1 MVHLDTDFL
10 VHALAASGPERR
22 KLLEVAE
29 SGRTIEISA
38 VAWYEFSR
46 GPRTPEQLATA
57 RAFFTDDGIVPFSEQ
72 LARASAEV
80 FRQLGSP
87 AAAHGGCRHRRHC
100 RIAQGDSH
108 QLQCERFRRYPG
120 SRPRELETRATA
132 LSCLHATALRALRC
146 FS

>member
-57 RAFFTDDGIVPFSEQ
+57 RAFFTDDGIIPFSEQ
-72 LARASAEV
+72 LASASAEV

-87 AAAHGGCRHRRHC
+87 RRRTADVAIGVTAASRGATLISRNARDFAG
-100 RIAQGDSH
+100 I
-108 QLQCERFRRYPG
+108 PG
-120 SRPRELETRATA
+120 LDLAD
-132 LSCLHATALRALRC
+132 
-146 FS
+146 